1 MCAGCHRLLTGTK
14 PIHPCQSIDVQKL
27 ANLARLSSTS
37 STTTEKSNGKHTN
50 DAEHCAG
57 NRSEYQSCQT
67 AAVYGTRISD
77 LSNDGQHQQSLDSDS
92 AATPVRDSIVHGA
105 ITRVFISLPLS
116 RMTSSFPATSSA
128 PPGTSATRVVANSPF
143 TRILTSNANQ
153 ASAQR
158 GKAAFE
164 NRRSSNVAT
173 PYKRTP
179 PAPITSNPR
188 NTSILSRIEMVPLPA
203 THIGLQQQMSSPGRL
218 QRQPP
223 LSPSSSQYVLP
234 ATALLDPPFAG
245 RSRAAP
251 LRPANIRNAI
261 HRNAIS
267 LNALAMNN
275 QNGTTA
281 RGRSQNSAHKGAAAT
296 RITRIRQQSLAASDL
311 QPPNLPYS
319 SATVIY
325 RHPTNPD
332 PPPVFFE

>member
-1 MCAGCHRLLTGTK
+1 
-14 PIHPCQSIDVQKL
+14 
-27 ANLARLSSTS
+27 
-37 STTTEKSNGKHTN
+37 
-50 DAEHCAG
+50 
-57 NRSEYQSCQT
+57 
-67 AAVYGTRISD
+67 
-77 LSNDGQHQQSLDSDS
+77 
-92 AATPVRDSIVHGA
+92 
-105 ITRVFISLPLS
+105 
-116 RMTSSFPATSSA
+116 MTSSFPATSSA
-128 PPGTSATRVVANSPF
+128 PPGTTATRVVSNSQF

-164 NRRSSNVAT
+164 SRRSSNVAT
-173 PYKRTP
+173 PYKRAP

-188 NTSILSRIEMVPLPA
+188 NASILSRIEIVPLPA

-234 ATALLDPPFAG
+234 ATALLDPPLMG
-245 RSRAAP
+245 RNRAVP

-275 QNGTTA
+275 QNGPTA
-281 RGRSQNSAHKGAAAT
+281 RGRSQNSASKGASST
-296 RITRIRQQSLAASDL
+296 RIARIRQQSLATSDL

-325 RHPTNPD
+325 RHPMNPD
-332 PPPVFFE
+332 PPPVFFEWISIVYFCLCIVIRIIFLYDKWVFYEIDFRSIELSIWSTGTGVPIDCQVLKSTRIIYRIP